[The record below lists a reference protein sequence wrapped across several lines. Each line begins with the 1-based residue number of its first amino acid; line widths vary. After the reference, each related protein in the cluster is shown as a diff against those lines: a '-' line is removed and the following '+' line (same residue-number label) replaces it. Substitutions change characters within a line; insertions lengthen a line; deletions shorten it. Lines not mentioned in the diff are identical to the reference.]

1 MNRTQE
7 AMTTATTMPMDRWET
22 LPWRNIQR
30 NVFKVQKRIYQ
41 ASQRD
46 DVKAVRKF
54 QRLLMNSRSAKLL
67 AVRKV
72 TQDNRGKGTAG
83 VDGVKALTPPQRL
96 KLAHSLRIGHK
107 ARAVR
112 RVWIPKPETDEQR
125 PLGIPTIHD
134 RALQTLVKLAL
145 EPEWE
150 ARFEANSYGFRPGRS
165 CHDAI
170 EAIFNATAHLEKYVL
185 DADLKGC
192 FDTIDQTALLA
203 KLDAPPLIRRAV
215 KAWLRA
221 GVM

>member
-1 MNRTQE
+1 MGMNRTQE
-7 AMTTATTMPMDRWET
+7 AMATATMPMDRWET
-22 LPWRNIQR
+22 LPWRTIQR

-46 DVKAVRKF
+46 DVKTVRKF
-54 QRLLMNSRSAKLL
+54 QRLLMSSRSAKLL

-83 VDGVKALTPPQRL
+83 IDGVKALTPPQRL

-145 EPEWE
+145 EP
-150 ARFEANSYGFRPGRS
+150 
-165 CHDAI
+165 
-170 EAIFNATAHLEKYVL
+170 
-185 DADLKGC
+185 
-192 FDTIDQTALLA
+192 
-203 KLDAPPLIRRAV
+203 
-215 KAWLRA
+215 
-221 GVM
+221 